1 LGELDTEIYED
12 NLFIDERD
20 EASQEQ
26 DEDNADLTED
36 ERQLER

>member
-20 EASQEQ
+20 EPSQEQ

-36 ERQLER
+36 ERQIER

>member
-1 LGELDTEIYED
+1 LGELDTENYEE

-20 EASQEQ
+20 ERSQEQ

-36 ERQLER
+36 ERQIER